1 MNSLGVIGGLG
12 PMATAYLLELITD
25 MTDARTDQ
33 EHLDA
38 IIFNRPSVPD
48 RTAYILDHTKP
59 SPVPPMI
66 DIAQKLEA
74 LGVCALATPCVT
86 AHSFHD
92 ELQSSVHI
100 PFIHMVRETA
110 AYLKEAGC
118 KKPGIMAT
126 TGTVHMG
133 LFQTALTDASLSYVL
148 PNDEMQQNVM
158 SLIYDCVKAGEP
170 ADMVKFRAVSDALRA
185 DGCDAIILGCTE
197 ISIIKRDNEL
207 GPGYLD
213 ALEVLARA
221 CILACG
227 KKLKPKYSSL
237 IQQ

>member
-66 DIAQKLEA
+66 AIAQKLEA

-126 TGTVHMG
+126 TGTVRMG
-133 LFQTALTDASLSYVL
+133 LFQTALTEAGLSYVL

-197 ISIIKRDNEL
+197 LSIIKRDNEL

>member
-1 MNSLGVIGGLG
+1 
-12 PMATAYLLELITD
+12 
-25 MTDARTDQ
+25 
-33 EHLDA
+33 
-38 IIFNRPSVPD
+38 
-48 RTAYILDHTKP
+48 
-59 SPVPPMI
+59 
-66 DIAQKLEA
+66 
-74 LGVCALATPCVT
+74 
-86 AHSFHD
+86 
-92 ELQSSVHI
+92 
-100 PFIHMVRETA
+100 MVRETA

-126 TGTVHMG
+126 TGTVRMG
-133 LFQTALTDASLSYVL
+133 LFQTALTDAGLSYVL

-197 ISIIKRDNEL
+197 LSIIKRDNEL

>member
-133 LFQTALTDASLSYVL
+133 LFQTALTEL
-148 PNDEMQQNVM
+148 
-158 SLIYDCVKAGEP
+158 
-170 ADMVKFRAVSDALRA
+170 
-185 DGCDAIILGCTE
+185 
-197 ISIIKRDNEL
+197 SIIKRDNEL